1 MTNQP
6 PTEFLKLYTGSQS
19 RLYAFILTLVG
30 DADQASEVLQ
40 ETNLVLWQKADQFE
54 LGTNFM
60 AWSLKVAR
68 FQVMAFRKK
77 QSRDRLVFSEAAAER
92 VANAFAERDEV
103 LDDRQ
108 AVLQRCIEQL
118 PPKTREL
125 IKLRYSSGR
134 SLEAIAEALGRS
146 YDAVGQGLHRARLA
160 LTRCVE
166 KKGAQHG
173 KR

>member
-6 PTEFLKLYTGSQS
+6 STEFLKLYTGSQS

-60 AWSLKVAR
+60 AWALKVAR
-68 FQVMAFRKK
+68 YQVMAFRKK
-77 QSRDRLVFSEAAAER
+77 QSRDRLVFSEAATER
-92 VANAFAERDEV
+92 VANAFAKRDDV

-108 AVLQRCIEQL
+108 AVLQRCLEQL
-118 PPKTREL
+118 PPKMREL
-125 IKLRYSSGR
+125 VKLRYSSGR
-134 SLEAIAEALGRS
+134 SLQKIAQLLGKS
-146 YDAVGQGLHRARLA
+146 YVAVAQGLHRARLA
-160 LTRCVE
+160 LAQCVE
-166 KKGAQHG
+166 KQGGQYE
-173 KR
+173 